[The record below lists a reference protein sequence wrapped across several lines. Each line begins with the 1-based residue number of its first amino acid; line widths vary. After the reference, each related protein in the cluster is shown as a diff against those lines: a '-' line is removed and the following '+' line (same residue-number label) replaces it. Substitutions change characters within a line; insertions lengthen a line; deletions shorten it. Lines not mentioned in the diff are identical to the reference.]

1 MTQTRD
7 WQRNRDMW
15 IRVLERQT
23 GFGLDEWNRRIS
35 RARLLDEAGLRA
47 WLTNEGLTGYART
60 LLVMEQFGYPDFLL
74 ASADDLIDD
83 QYADRPHLRPIFDAI
98 IDAASGL
105 EHVVIQARKTYVSLV
120 APRRTF
126 ARIVPTT
133 KDRVDLGLR
142 LDGKKPGGRLQ
153 PSKIHETMKLQISLT
168 TPAEVDDEVLEWLGK
183 AYERNA

>member
-23 GFGLDEWNRRIS
+23 GLGVDEWNRRI
-35 RARLLDEAGLRA
+35 ARSGLRDESVLRA
-47 WLTNEGLTGYART
+47 WLTAEGVTGYARS

-74 ASADDLIDD
+74 ASADQLIDG
-83 QYADRPHLRPIFDAI
+83 QYADRPHLRAIFDAI
-98 IDAASGL
+98 IGAVSGL
-105 EHVVIQARKTYVSLV
+105 DGVVIQARKTYVSLV
-120 APRRTF
+120 GARRTF
-126 ARIVPTT
+126 GRVVPATQ
-133 KDRVDLGLR
+133 DRVDLGLR

-153 PSKIHETMKLQISLT
+153 PSTIHETMKLKISLT
-168 TPAEVDDEVLEWLGK
+168 SPAEVDDDVLEWLRK